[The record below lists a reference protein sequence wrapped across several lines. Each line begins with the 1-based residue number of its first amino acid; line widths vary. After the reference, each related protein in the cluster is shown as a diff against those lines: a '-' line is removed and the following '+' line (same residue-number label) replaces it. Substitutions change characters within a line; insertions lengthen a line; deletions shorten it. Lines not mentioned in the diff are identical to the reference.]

1 MLANSFFYNRYDVI
15 VSDNQSS
22 LTAAGI
28 FNNWGMSNTV
38 VLTAKQIEDL
48 AAFAKEDGQPQY
60 TITTG
65 TIPEFEADDGE
76 VIPEYTGLIAYS
88 ESLEHSVLQLDN

>member
-1 MLANSFFYNRYDVI
+1 MILHL
-15 VSDNQSS
+15 VSG
-22 LTAAGI
+22 L
-28 FNNWGMSNTV
+28 
-38 VLTAKQIEDL
+38 VLTEQ
-48 AAFAKEDGQPQY
+48 DGL
-60 TITTG
+60 TG